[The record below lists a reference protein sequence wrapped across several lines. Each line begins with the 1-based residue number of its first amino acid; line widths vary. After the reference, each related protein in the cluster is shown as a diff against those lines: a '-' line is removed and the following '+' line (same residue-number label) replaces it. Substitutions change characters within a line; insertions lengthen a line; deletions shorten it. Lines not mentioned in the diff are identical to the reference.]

1 MGVEEE
7 KSPAE
12 EEDKNQA
19 EEVDKNPAAQ
29 VCSLGFP
36 APAPVL
42 LAQVCY
48 VIHS

>member
-7 KSPAE
+7 QSPAE

-29 VCSLGFP
+29 VCSLF
-36 APAPVL
+36 L
-42 LAQVCY
+42 CNYLKQFQFLSSQEY
-48 VIHS
+48 

>member
-1 MGVEEE
+1 MQQDRTQCRLVRRKMGVEEE

-29 VCSLGFP
+29 
-36 APAPVL
+36 
-42 LAQVCY
+42 Y
-48 VIHS
+48 REET